1 MWHVNRRNLLKL
13 VVATLVQPLSFS
25 SNSQTIRNKNYLSYY
40 GNGRDALKAF
50 LTFSKNNS
58 VECYIDIDIL
68 LNDTIEFD
76 FDYSVVKIVFLSTTL
91 KSDRP
96 NLILKGLGNG
106 SYIKDAKFSTINQ
119 PWVITRWD
127 NDLWIT
133 KPAKVLETLTRTSSP
148 GYYQPTVNDH
158 DIYEFLSDEQKQ
170 QDISSGIV
178 IKDSNN
184 VKIDCPSG
192 FFVLISFLNCNFCSV
207 INPKIFSG
215 GKGRFGT
222 IVFNNLTS
230 SNYGVGNKVIGG
242 TISYGSF
249 SAITF
254 IRNKGYQG
262 GVFKNVNIFRSGE
275 SGIKTYQNEI
285 DGISARCY
293 NLTFED
299 VVTKQAVYDGFDFTS
314 DYGTEEERNKD
325 FSLHQY
331 PWHSLPL
338 AHKIKNLTAIN
349 CKGTGFFIDGQFSDI
364 YNIKASDCYKDGVY
378 ISGENNNFVNV
389 QVTNCNLLNFASG
402 VHQFNSPNN
411 NSISYLEVN
420 TSNKIKKGY
429 AVYSPKSYINKKEGL
444 SQLKSVMKHQN

>member
-192 FFVLISFLNCNFCSV
+192 FLC
-207 INPKIFSG
+207 
-215 GKGRFGT
+215 
-222 IVFNNLTS
+222 
-230 SNYGVGNKVIGG
+230 
-242 TISYGSF
+242 
-249 SAITF
+249 
-254 IRNKGYQG
+254 
-262 GVFKNVNIFRSGE
+262 
-275 SGIKTYQNEI
+275 
-285 DGISARCY
+285 
-293 NLTFED
+293 
-299 VVTKQAVYDGFDFTS
+299 
-314 DYGTEEERNKD
+314 
-325 FSLHQY
+325 
-331 PWHSLPL
+331 
-338 AHKIKNLTAIN
+338 
-349 CKGTGFFIDGQFSDI
+349 
-364 YNIKASDCYKDGVY
+364 
-378 ISGENNNFVNV
+378 
-389 QVTNCNLLNFASG
+389 
-402 VHQFNSPNN
+402 
-411 NSISYLEVN
+411 
-420 TSNKIKKGY
+420 
-429 AVYSPKSYINKKEGL
+429 
-444 SQLKSVMKHQN
+444 